1 MARMTL
7 RTVRVPE
14 GMEALFSRAEEVV
27 SRFFR
32 EREDR
37 PERGTIE
44 IFGERYLLVRAASL
58 SVEFFGL
65 VRELYGKSR
74 EAEADDFARNILFDL
89 AHAIGKQDA
98 RNFHERMDL
107 HEPIA
112 RLSAG
117 PVHFSHSGWAFVDI
131 SPESRPEPGPD
142 YYLLYDHPYSFE
154 SDAWLRA
161 SRTATFPVCI
171 MNAGYS
177 SGWCEESFGL
187 ALVATEVTC
196 RGRGDETCRFVMAPP
211 DRIEEHVSRYVQTAR
226 TAARASDYQIP
237 DFFARKRIE
246 EDLRRRF
253 AEEMAEREEAEKK
266 LRQAHKLEAVGRLA
280 GGIAHDYNNLMAIV
294 ITRASLL
301 ERRLAPEDPMRAEIA
316 QIIAAGERASSLTRQ
331 LLAFSRAQMLDRE
344 PLELATVV
352 RELAELLAVLIGE
365 HVELDVQ
372 LDPAA
377 GWIEAD
383 RGQIEQVI
391 TNLVVNGRDAMM
403 ATGGTLAISTAQ
415 RRVDTAAATPDLP
428 AGDYAVLAVADTG
441 PGMSE
446 ETLARVFEPFFTTK
460 DGQGAGLGLATVY
473 GIVKQSGGHIEV
485 ASQLGAGTRFTVMI
499 PRIEPRPARNASIPP
514 AVPATE
520 RAHGTILLVE
530 DNASV
535 LNAISDYLRDE
546 GFSVHTASSAA
557 EALQIAD
564 DPDLAIDLLL
574 TDVVM
579 PKRSGR
585 ELALE
590 LRARRP
596 GLRVVF
602 MSGYSP
608 DPALLAGIAD
618 AGLLHKPFRPEELST
633 KLIEMLSAP
642 EPR

>member
-1 MARMTL
+1 
-7 RTVRVPE
+7 
-14 GMEALFSRAEEVV
+14 MEALFSRAEAVV

-74 EAEADDFARNILFDL
+74 EGEADDFARNILFDL
-89 AHAIGKQDA
+89 AHAVGKQDA

-107 HEPIA
+107 EDPIA

-154 SDAWLRA
+154 SDAWLDAGR
-161 SRTATFPVCI
+161 SSTFPVCI

-177 SGWCEESFGL
+177 SGWCEESFRL
-187 ALVATEVTC
+187 PLVAAEVLC
-196 RGRGDETCRFVMAPP
+196 RARGDEACRFVMAPP
-211 DRIEEHVSRYVQTAR
+211 ARIEEHVARYVETSPVPSTR
-226 TAARASDYQIP
+226 SGGYQIP

-253 AEEMAEREEAEKK
+253 AEEMAEREQAEKK

-294 ITRASLL
+294 ITRAALL
-301 ERRLAPEDPMRAEIA
+301 ERKLEPGDPMRDDVA

-331 LLAFSRAQMLDRE
+331 LLAFSRAQVLDRE
-344 PLELATVV
+344 PLELDTIVG
-352 RELAELLAVLIGE
+352 ELTKLLSVLIGE
-365 HVELDVQ
+365 HVELELA
-372 LDPAA
+372 LDPSA
-377 GWIEAD
+377 GWVEAD

-391 TNLVVNGRDAMM
+391 TNLVVNARDAMP
-403 ATGGTLAISTAQ
+403 TGGTLSIATSH
-415 RRVDTAAATPDLP
+415 RRIEPSAASVDLP
-428 AGDYAVLAVADTG
+428 AGDYAVLVVTDRG

-446 ETLARVFEPFFTTK
+446 DTLARVFEPFFTTK
-460 DGQGAGLGLATVY
+460 QAQGAGLGLATVY

-485 ASQLGAGTRFTVMI
+485 TSELGVGTRFSVLLPQISPRTAQTVVTPPI
-499 PRIEPRPARNASIPP
+499 PRVGAAGGS
-514 AVPATE
+514 
-520 RAHGTILLVE
+520 ILLVE
-530 DNASV
+530 DNESV
-535 LNAISDYLRDE
+535 RDALVDYLRGE
-546 GFSVHTASSAA
+546 GYAVLAAASGP
-557 EALQIAD
+557 EALKTAD
-564 DPDLAIDLLL
+564 DPHLVIDLLL

-579 PKRSGR
+579 PRLSGR
-585 ELALE
+585 ALALE
-590 LRARRP
+590 LRERRP
-596 GLRVVF
+596 GLRVLF

-608 DPALLAGIAD
+608 DTSLLDGIAH
-618 AGLLHKPFRPEELST
+618 AALITKPFRPEALTAKLREILEST
-633 KLIEMLSAP
+633 
-642 EPR
+642 